1 MTQTQRGIPFSIT
14 LQRTNLEPNIAQIE
28 HSIIIQ
34 LNLIDKIE
42 GRNNTQ
48 PKSLPEMTFSKRSLY
63 TFALVVL
70 VFGLLGP
77 APVLSFSTTP
87 GPTASRNRIS
97 EIYSSPKSANVE
109 PDLGRKSPIETNDE
123 TDLLESEL
131 ATRRMFVGLIAAGIG
146 SSLLAAEPEIASAK
160 EQSAIASDG
169 RTDEALIES
178 TQLLSDASAVDWN
191 GIFKKASKR
200 ALGGGKAGASA
211 AVIQVLSLMWLRTS
225 MNRQYRYGGNLSSSL
240 KELWKEGGL
249 PRLYQGLPF
258 ALVQGPLTRFGDT
271 AANVGIL
278 ALLESFP
285 ETQSLPLPVKT
296 GIGSISAGLWRIF
309 LMPIDSSKTAMQ
321 VEGENGLKELVALVQ
336 KEGPAPLYN
345 GALAQAAATAA
356 GHFPWFLTY
365 NYVDDLLP
373 TVTASEDLLLS
384 LARSAFLGLCAS
396 SVSDVTSNSLRV
408 IKTTKQTAR
417 LGKSGEEATAD
428 GKKESGE
435 ELSYGEVVK
444 SILETDGLVG
454 LFGRGLQT
462 RLLTNAIQGSLFSVL
477 FKYFQ
482 QVS

>member
-1 MTQTQRGIPFSIT
+1 
-14 LQRTNLEPNIAQIE
+14 
-28 HSIIIQ
+28 
-34 LNLIDKIE
+34 
-42 GRNNTQ
+42 
-48 PKSLPEMTFSKRSLY
+48 MTFSKRSLHAY
-63 TFALVVL
+63 TFVVL

-77 APVLSFSTTP
+77 EPILSFSTTP
-87 GPTASRNRIS
+87 GSNVSRNRLSAIH
-97 EIYSSPKSANVE
+97 SSPKGTEIE
-109 PDLGRKSPIETNDE
+109 PDLPNSPIEGTDE
-123 TDLLESEL
+123 TDSEL
-131 ATRRMFVGLIAAGIG
+131 ATRRMFVGLLATGVA

-160 EQSAIASDG
+160 EQDSTNGDSS
-169 RTDEALIES
+169 LES
-178 TQLLSDASAVDWN
+178 TELLADASVVDWN
-191 GIFKKASKR
+191 AIFKKASKR

-278 ALLESFP
+278 ALLESIP

-296 GIGSISAGLWRIF
+296 GMGSISAGLWRIF

-417 LGKSGEEATAD
+417 LGNTGEEATAD
-428 GKKESGE
+428 GTKESGE

-444 SILETDGLVG
+444 LIIENDGLVG

-462 RLLTNAIQGSLFSVL
+462 RLLTNAIQGALFSVL